1 MKSVNLKGHRA
12 RITMNTKDGV
22 DAERAWRYLGVEQK
36 VVCDMEGNTENK
48 EKGGVLVRIL
58 LL

>member
-1 MKSVNLKGHRA
+1 
-12 RITMNTKDGV
+12 MNTKDGV